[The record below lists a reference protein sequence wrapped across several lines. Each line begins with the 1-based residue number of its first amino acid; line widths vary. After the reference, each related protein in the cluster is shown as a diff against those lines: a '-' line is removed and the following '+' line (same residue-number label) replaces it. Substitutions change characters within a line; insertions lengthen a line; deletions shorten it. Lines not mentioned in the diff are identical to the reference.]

1 LKNFV
6 KNFFKEIFTNVY
18 NTLEM
23 MGIFKYFD
31 LLFFKSKK
39 EKMDFFKGYYK
50 RNKILLLVFL
60 SLLLLVIVVFEFNLN
75 KPIAAILILIV
86 GMVTHIFTELLALLA
101 LIPVFGPIIVKIIS
115 LPFIILLNAI
125 TYLVSFFALKRG
137 YKVEMLKSRS
147 FTTTLLFGILIGYI
161 LGKII

>member
-1 LKNFV
+1 MKNFV

-125 TYLVSFFALKRG
+125 TYLVSFFALKKG

-147 FTTTLLFGILIGYI
+147 FTTTLLLGILLGYI

>member
-1 LKNFV
+1 
-6 KNFFKEIFTNVY
+6 
-18 NTLEM
+18 

-125 TYLVSFFALKRG
+125 TYLVSFFALKKG

>member
-1 LKNFV
+1 MKNFV

-125 TYLVSFFALKRG
+125 TYLVSFFALKKG

>member
-1 LKNFV
+1 MKNFV

>member
-1 LKNFV
+1 MKNFV

-75 KPIAAILILIV
+75 KPIAAILILLV
-86 GMVTHIFTELLALLA
+86 GMVTDIFTEFLALFA
-101 LIPVFGPIIVKIIS
+101 LVPIFGPIIVKIIS
-115 LPFIILLNAI
+115 LPFIIILNGI
-125 TYLVSFFALKRG
+125 TYLVSFFALRRG
-137 YKVEMLKSRS
+137 YRVEMLKSRS
-147 FTTTLLFGILIGYI
+147 FTTTLLLGILLGYI